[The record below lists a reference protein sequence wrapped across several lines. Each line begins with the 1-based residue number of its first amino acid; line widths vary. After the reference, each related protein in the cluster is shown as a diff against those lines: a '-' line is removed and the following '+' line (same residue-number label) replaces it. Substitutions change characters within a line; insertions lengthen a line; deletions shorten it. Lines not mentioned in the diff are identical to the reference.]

1 MNDMLKSDDRVQSA
15 DMDYKEFFQR
25 FMGACRIKHLRREPR
40 LLDLVKDFLKPS
52 RRSRPGNPFQA
63 AHYRVPSSSELPA
76 FFIRLDPWEI
86 EYVFALASRARRGI
100 LEVGRAHGG
109 SAFLMACA
117 NRRVPIWSIDIQ
129 PANDEV
135 LKAQLGKS
143 GIGSNIELI
152 VGDSQNTKYPSIGE
166 VDLLFIDGDHSYDG
180 CSKDLENWFPQVV
193 PGGHVVLHDCYFG
206 CEVQPAVIDFIE
218 RHRDA
223 VEVVQSPYIPVSHWR
238 QPAGSLAHFI
248 KRG

>member
-1 MNDMLKSDDRVQSA
+1 MLSTEDRTQMA
-15 DMDYKEFFQR
+15 GMDYREFFHR
-25 FMGACRIKHLRREPR
+25 FMGSCRTKHLPPKSSFV
-40 LLDLVKDFLKPS
+40 DSVKDALKPS
-52 RRSRPGNPFQA
+52 RRKRPGNPFQA
-63 AHYRVPSSSELPA
+63 SQYRLPGSSELPA

-86 EYVFALASRARRGI
+86 EYIFAVASRARRGI

-117 NRRVPIWSIDIQ
+117 NREVPIRSIDIQ
-129 PANDEV
+129 PVDDA
-135 LKAQLGKS
+135 LLQAQFGRLQVGT
-143 GIGSNIELI
+143 NVELI

-193 PGGHVVLHDCYFG
+193 PGGHVILHDSYFG

-218 RHRDA
+218 RHRSA
-223 VEVVQSPYIPVSHWR
+223 VEVVQSPYIPASHWR
-238 QPAGSLAHFI
+238 LPAGSLAHFI